1 MARRNEDMDRR
12 LMNWARWR
20 HGMTCGGLGFASVD
34 LTSEGIRE
42 TAEAD
47 VRVPLNDVEAEE
59 TNRAVLAL
67 PGELRATVEAVYLHG
82 GSMAAKAK
90 RLCCA
95 EATVYA
101 RLLRVDRALQVW
113 LSEVQAQRLEA
124 RRRLEAAQASARP
137 TGPLGSFTE

>member
-1 MARRNEDMDRR
+1 MASRNEDIDRR
-12 LMNWARWR
+12 LMNWARWT

-34 LTSEGIRE
+34 MASEGIRE
-42 TAEAD
+42 TAEPD

-59 TNRAVLAL
+59 TNRGVLAL
-67 PGELRATVEAVYLHG
+67 PGELRATVEAVYLNG
-82 GSMAAKAK
+82 GSMAYKA
-90 RLCCA
+90 RLLCCA

-113 LSEVQAQRLEA
+113 LSAVQAQRLEA

-137 TGPLGSFTE
+137 TGPLGGFTE